1 MSHIQSLSMTYTGI
15 KLYSA
20 CPVTTDTWK
29 AHIGEC
35 KLPWK
40 RQTRLDNSYN
50 LPLFV
55 PPLAVVAF
63 VSVLELE
70 LERLLLFEFVLLKTA
85 IDPVFL

>member
-15 KLYSA
+15 KIYSA

-50 LPLFV
+50 L
-55 PPLAVVAF
+55 
-63 VSVLELE
+63 SYYH
-70 LERLLLFEFVLLKTA
+70 KYN
-85 IDPVFL
+85 